1 MESFEKYAGTCLIL
15 ISSGY
20 LLKQLY
26 FLYVYTTDCLRPYKS
41 VTLKKKKKYL
51 LKCWQ
56 LFFSRIINLLVK
68 L

>member
-41 VTLKKKKKYL
+41 VTLKKKKNICWNVDSCFLVAL
-51 LKCWQ
+51 LIYW
-56 LFFSRIINLLVK
+56 
-68 L
+68 